1 MRYYSNIFASSF
13 KFYSGFRRE
22 TPRFSA
28 ICIVVVCQFTML
40 FLILTLIKNYT
51 TINPFL
57 IFPSKYY
64 GIPLT
69 VLWISFAFIYFRK
82 DRVETIMK
90 NFEEKSLLERRFW
103 AIVTIISLIFPTV
116 FMAYLLSK

>member
-1 MRYYSNIFASSF
+1 M
-13 KFYSGFRRE
+13 
-22 TPRFSA
+22 
-28 ICIVVVCQFTML
+28 
-40 FLILTLIKNYT
+40 
-51 TINPFL
+51 NPFL
-57 IFPSKYY
+57 IFPSKHY
-64 GIPLT
+64 GIPLA

-90 NFEEKSLLERRFW
+90 NFEEKSLLERRLW